1 MSGSKKVLT
10 TKFIA
15 NVAVL
20 GAVAFVLMLFDF
32 PLLFIAPSF
41 YKLDFSEVSVLIGG
55 LDNQRFGVTGN
66 VGYDTKGSNVRG
78 GVGLRVIF

>member
-20 GAVAFVLMLFDF
+20 SAVAFVLMLFDF
-32 PLLFIAPSF
+32 PLLFIAPNF
-41 YKLDFSEVSVLIGG
+41 Y
-55 LDNQRFGVTGN
+55 
-66 VGYDTKGSNVRG
+66 
-78 GVGLRVIF
+78 

>member
-55 LDNQRFGVTGN
+55 FAFGPWAAVLIEA
-66 VGYDTKGSNVRG
+66 V
-78 GVGLRVIF
+78 

>member
-15 NVAVL
+15 NVAIL
-20 GAVAFVLMLFDF
+20 SAVAFVLMMFDF

-41 YKLDFSEVSVLIGG
+41 YKLDFSEEVYERL
-55 LDNQRFGVTGN
+55 
-66 VGYDTKGSNVRG
+66 VRI
-78 GVGLRVIF
+78 RDFSCF

>member
-20 GAVAFVLMLFDF
+20 SAVAFVLMLFDF
-32 PLLFIAPSF
+32 PLLFIAPNF
-41 YKLDFSEVSVLIGG
+41 YKLDFSEVSE
-55 LDNQRFGVTGN
+55 NRN
-66 VGYDTKGSNVRG
+66 HHSH
-78 GVGLRVIF
+78 

>member
-15 NVAVL
+15 NVAIL
-20 GAVAFVLMLFDF
+20 SAVAFVLMMFDF

-41 YKLDFSEVSVLIGG
+41 YNLYFSEVSVVIGG
-55 LDNQRFGVTGN
+55 YAFCPWDAVL
-66 VGYDTKGSNVRG
+66 
-78 GVGLRVIF
+78 I